1 MRARLQCKLYL
12 LITLAHLMK
21 IFISYLYLLP
31 LLVLSSNVHS
41 APAGI
46 SQQQAVSIAQQ
57 VHPGRVLGVKQRK
70 NTYRVKTL
78 LGNGEVKIILIDVQS
93 GKVKSRD

>member
-1 MRARLQCKLYL
+1 
-12 LITLAHLMK
+12 MK

-31 LLVLSSNVHS
+31 LLVLSSNIHS
-41 APAGI
+41 APASI

-57 VHPGRVLGVKQRK
+57 VHPGRVLSVKQGE

-78 LGNGEVKIILIDVQS
+78 LSSGEVKIILIDVQS
-93 GKVKSRD
+93 GKVKSGH